1 MASDLT
7 TRAHPIRIRLAS
19 TAGLRPGVPCV
30 ARLTL
35 PPSVARVRLPLAC
48 LQRHFPRQQRAEVLV
63 LEGDRPVLRIVQ
75 LEPGVGP
82 MVTVAG
88 GLKEGDRVVI
98 SDTRGMPPGGPVGAP
113 EASIR

>member
-48 LQRHFPRQQRAEVLV
+48 LQRHFPRQQRAEYPGTMRSLRVSSPP
-63 LEGDRPVLRIVQ
+63 GHAAADRAAL
-75 LEPGVGP
+75 L
-82 MVTVAG
+82 
-88 GLKEGDRVVI
+88 DRVPRDQI
-98 SDTRGMPPGGPVGAP
+98 
-113 EASIR
+113 